1 MKVCRAVLID
11 DEEWI
16 REGLTEHIHWE
27 QLGIELI
34 KSFGN
39 GADAFQFIEQDEV
52 HIILSDIRM
61 PNMTGIELLASLR
74 EMERKQ
80 ARIIPAKVIFL
91 TGYDD
96 FKFAQTALKLG
107 ALDYILKPADVG
119 DIEEAL
125 IKAREAWHKESSK
138 YLNLIEVNRNTDP
151 NSADPASVEPISYL
165 ISKALQALHSRY
177 MEDLQLSQIA
187 EELFITPNYLSRL
200 FKQETGIS
208 FSDQLSQIRVQK
220 ACELLV
226 ETNEKIYRIGEVIG
240 HNNPRYFSEWF
251 VKQTG
256 MTPGEYRNWKSS

>member
-1 MKVCRAVLID
+1 MKVCRAVIID

-16 REGLTEHIHWE
+16 REGLTEHINWE
-27 QLGIELI
+27 LLGIELI

-74 EMERKQ
+74 EMEQKKAQ
-80 ARIIPAKVIFL
+80 IISAKVIFL
-91 TGYDD
+91 TGHDD

-107 ALDYILKPADVG
+107 ALDYILKPAETD
-119 DIEEAL
+119 DIEHAL
-125 IKAREAWHKESSK
+125 IRARDAWHRESSK
-138 YLNLIEVNRNTDP
+138 DLINLNDGNISTDP
-151 NSADPASVEPISYL
+151 VSIEPKSYL
-165 ISKALQALHSRY
+165 ISKGLQALHSRY
-177 MEDLQLSQIA
+177 MEDLQLTQMA

-208 FSDQLSQIRVQK
+208 FSEHLSQIRVQK

-226 ETNEKIYRIGEVIG
+226 ETNEKIYRIGEIIG
-240 HNNPRYFSEWF
+240 YPNPRYFSEWF
-251 VKQTG
+251 VKQMG
-256 MTPGEYRNWKSS
+256 MTPSEYRNWKSS

>member
-1 MKVCRAVLID
+1 MKGCRAVLID

-39 GADAFQFIEQDEV
+39 GADAFKFIEQDEV

-74 EMERKQ
+74 EMEQKQ
-80 ARIIPAKVIFL
+80 ARIISAKVIFL
-91 TGYDD
+91 TGHDD

-107 ALDYILKPADVG
+107 ALDYILKPAEVG
-119 DIEEAL
+119 DIEQAL
-125 IKAREAWHKESSK
+125 IRARDAWHKESSK
-138 YLNLIEVNRNTDP
+138 NLIHLNEVNIRIDP
-151 NSADPASVEPISYL
+151 VSVEPISYL
-165 ISKALQALHSRY
+165 ISKALQALHRRY
-177 MEDLQLSQIA
+177 MEDLQVTQIA

-208 FSDQLSQIRVQK
+208 FSEQLSQIRVQK

-226 ETNEKIYRIGEVIG
+226 ETNEKIYRIGEIIG
-240 HNNPRYFSEWF
+240 YCNPRYFSEWF
-251 VKQTG
+251 VKQMG
-256 MTPGEYRNWKSS
+256 MTPGEYRNRKSS

>member
-1 MKVCRAVLID
+1 MKKCRAVLID

-16 REGLTEHIHWE
+16 REGLTEHINWE

-39 GADAFQFIEQDEV
+39 GADAFQFIEQEEV

-74 EMERKQ
+74 EMEQKQ
-80 ARIIPAKVIFL
+80 ARIISAKVIFL
-91 TGYDD
+91 TGHDD

-107 ALDYILKPADVG
+107 ALDYILKPAEVG
-119 DIEEAL
+119 DIEHAL
-125 IKAREAWHKESSK
+125 IRARDAWLKESSK
-138 YLNLIEVNRNTDP
+138 YLLNLNDIDISKDP
-151 NSADPASVEPISYL
+151 VAVEPISYL

-208 FSDQLSQIRVQK
+208 FSEQLSQIRVQK

-240 HNNPRYFSEWF
+240 YCNPRYFSEWF
-251 VKQTG
+251 VKQMG
-256 MTPGEYRNWKSS
+256 MTPGEYRNRKSS

>member
-16 REGLTEHIHWE
+16 REGLTEHINWG

-34 KSFGN
+34 NSFGN
-39 GADAFQFIEQDEV
+39 GADAFQFIERNEV

-74 EMERKQ
+74 EMEQKQ
-80 ARIIPAKVIFL
+80 ARTVSAKVIFL

-107 ALDYILKPADVG
+107 ALDYILKPAEVG
-119 DIEEAL
+119 DIEHAL
-125 IKAREAWHKESSK
+125 IKARDAWHKESSK
-138 YLNLIEVNRNTDP
+138 NLISVNDVNLTRE
-151 NSADPASVEPISYL
+151 SVSDEPISYL
-165 ISKALQALHSRY
+165 ISKTLQALHSRY
-177 MEDLQLSQIA
+177 MEDLQLTQIA

-208 FSDQLSQIRVQK
+208 FSEQLSQIRVQK

-256 MTPGEYRNWKSS
+256 MTPGEYRNRKSS

>member
-1 MKVCRAVLID
+1 MKGCRAVLID

-74 EMERKQ
+74 EMEQKQ
-80 ARIIPAKVIFL
+80 VRIISAKVIFL
-91 TGYDD
+91 TGHDD

-107 ALDYILKPADVG
+107 ALDYILKPAEME
-119 DIEEAL
+119 DIEDAL
-125 IKAREAWHKESSK
+125 IRARDALHKEWLK
-138 YLNLIEVNRNTDP
+138 DVVHLNDFNMSIGPV
-151 NSADPASVEPISYL
+151 SVEPISYL
-165 ISKALQALHSRY
+165 ISKAQQALHSRY
-177 MEDLQLSQIA
+177 MEDLQVTQIA

-208 FSDQLSQIRVQK
+208 FSEHLSQIRVQK

-226 ETNEKIYRIGEVIG
+226 GTNEKIYRIGEVVG
-240 HNNPRYFSEWF
+240 YGNPRYFSEWF
-251 VKQTG
+251 VKHMG
-256 MTPGEYRNWKSS
+256 MTPGEYRNRKSS

>member
-1 MKVCRAVLID
+1 MEQCRAVLID

-27 QLGIELI
+27 QLGIELV

-39 GADAFQFIEQDEV
+39 GADAFQFIEQNEV

-74 EMERKQ
+74 EMEQKQ
-80 ARIIPAKVIFL
+80 ARIISAEVIFL

-107 ALDYILKPADVG
+107 ALDYILKPAEVS
-119 DIEEAL
+119 DIEDAL
-125 IKAREAWHKESSK
+125 IKARDAWHKESSK
-138 YLNLIEVNRNTDP
+138 YLNLNDGI
-151 NSADPASVEPISYL
+151 NSTSPVSVEPISYL

-177 MEDLQLSQIA
+177 MEDLQVTQIA

-208 FSDQLSQIRVQK
+208 FSEHLSQIRVQK

-240 HNNPRYFSEWF
+240 HGNPRYFSEWF
-251 VKQTG
+251 VKQMG